1 MTRLQDYFLSRTGGH
16 IMPLFVVHAL
26 DRKDGLIDRR
36 KFYDE
41 HRAYVGTAASK
52 RICMIMSGPILAEDG
67 DSSAGSFYF
76 MEAPDR
82 ETVVKFNREDP
93 FSKNGIWGKVEIN
106 AFLRRAP

>member
-1 MTRLQDYFLSRTGGH
+1 
-16 IMPLFVVHAL
+16 MPMFVVHAL
-26 DRKDGLIDRR
+26 DKKGALAERR
-36 KFYDE
+36 KFYEE

-67 DSSAGSFYF
+67 ETSAGSFYF

-82 ETVVKFNREDP
+82 DTVINFNKEDP
-93 FSKNGIWGKVEIN
+93 FTKNGVWEKVEIN

>member
-1 MTRLQDYFLSRTGGH
+1 
-16 IMPLFVVHAL
+16 MPLFVVHAL
-26 DRKDGLIDRR
+26 DRKGGLADRR

-41 HRAYVGTAASK
+41 HRAYVGSAASK

-67 DSSAGSFYF
+67 DTSAGSFYL

-82 ETVVKFNREDP
+82 ATVVNFNKEDP
-93 FSKNGIWGKVEIN
+93 FTKNGIWEKVEIN